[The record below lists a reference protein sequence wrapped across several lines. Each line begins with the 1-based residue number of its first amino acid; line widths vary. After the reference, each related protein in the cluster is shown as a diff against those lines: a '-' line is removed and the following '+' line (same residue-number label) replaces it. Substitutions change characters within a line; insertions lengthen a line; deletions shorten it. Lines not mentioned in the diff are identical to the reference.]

1 MPAYKW
7 EARTKNGQVK
17 KGEMEADNEAAVN
30 DFLRRQQMTPVKVKA
45 KPKDIK
51 LFGGGKGKK
60 VTQKDIVIF
69 VRQFATMIDAGLP
82 LVQCLDILGSQQPN
96 PTFKKVITQV
106 KDDVEGGS
114 TFADA
119 LKKHPKVF
127 DTLFV
132 NLVAAGEI
140 GGILDTILNRLAE
153 YIEKTE
159 KLKSKVKSAM
169 VYPVS
174 IVIVAIVITAGL
186 LLFVIPI
193 FEKMFSDMGGTLPLP
208 TQIVINMSNF
218 LAAYWYAVFGGMF
231 GAVYAFKKYYATKK
245 GRATCDRLFL
255 KLPVAGDLIRK
266 NSVTKFCSTMGTM
279 LSSGVPIL
287 DALDITSKTAGNVV
301 IEEAL
306 IETRTAI
313 SEGKTIVE
321 PLEKTKVFPSMV
333 VQMIAVGE
341 ATGAMDAMLNKIA
354 EFYNDEVDTAVDGL
368 TALMEPAI
376 MVVLGGLVGGL
387 IIAMYLPIFSMAG
400 NI

>member
-1 MPAYKW
+1 MPTFKW
-7 EARTKNGQVK
+7 EGKTRAGQVK
-17 KGEMEADNEAAVN
+17 KGEMEAANEAVVN
-30 DFLRRQQMTPVKVKA
+30 DYLRKQQIIPSKVKA
-45 KPKDIK
+45 KPKQFNIN
-51 LFGGGKGKK
+51 FGGEKK

-82 LVQCLDILGSQQPN
+82 LVQCLEILGSQQPN
-96 PTFKKVITQV
+96 PTFKRVISEV
-106 KDDVEGGS
+106 KEDVESGS

-127 DTLFV
+127 DVLFV

-153 YIEKTE
+153 YIEKNE

-169 VYPVS
+169 VYPAS
-174 IVIVAIVITAGL
+174 IVVVALAITAGL
-186 LLFVIPI
+186 LLFVIPV

-208 TQIVINMSNF
+208 TQIVITMSEF
-218 LAAYWYAVFGGMF
+218 LQNYWYVVFGGMF
-231 GAVYAFKKYYATKK
+231 AAFVGFKKYYSTKK
-245 GRATCDRLFL
+245 GRAVCDRLFL
-255 KLPVAGDLIRK
+255 KAPVAGDLIRK
-266 NSVTKFCSTMGTM
+266 TSVAKFCSTMGTM

-287 DALDITSKTAGNVV
+287 DALEITSKTAGNVV
-301 IEEAL
+301 VENAL
-306 IETRTAI
+306 IDTRTAI

-321 PLEKTKVFPSMV
+321 PLEKSKVFPSMV

-387 IIAMYLPIFSMAG
+387 IIAMYLPIFSMAS
-400 NI
+400 NV

>member
-1 MPAYKW
+1 MPIYKW
-7 EARTKNGQVK
+7 EGKTRGGQVK
-17 KGEMEADNEAAVN
+17 KGEMEAANEAVVN
-30 DFLRRQQMTPVKVKA
+30 DYLRKQQIIPSKVKA
-45 KPKDIK
+45 KPKEFS
-51 LFGGGKGKK
+51 FGGEKK
-60 VTQKDIVIF
+60 VTKKDIVIF

-82 LVQCLDILGSQQPN
+82 LVQCLEILGSQQPN
-96 PTFKKVITQV
+96 PTFKRVISEV
-106 KDDVEGGS
+106 KEDVESGS

-127 DTLFV
+127 DVLFV

-153 YIEKTE
+153 YIEKNE

-174 IVIVAIVITAGL
+174 IVIVALVITAGL

-193 FEKMFSDMGGTLPLP
+193 FENMFSDMGGTLPLP
-208 TQIVINMSNF
+208 TQIVINLSEF
-218 LAAYWYAVFGGMF
+218 LQSYWYAVFGGMF
-231 GAVYAFKKYYATKK
+231 ASVYIFKKYYATKK
-245 GRATCDRLFL
+245 GRAVCDRLFL
-255 KLPVAGDLIRK
+255 KAPVAGDLIRK
-266 NSVTKFCSTMGTM
+266 TAVAKFCSTMGTM

-301 IEEAL
+301 IENAL
-306 IETRTAI
+306 IDTRTAI

-321 PLEKTKVFPSMV
+321 PLEKSKVFPSMV

-354 EFYNDEVDTAVDGL
+354 EFYGDEVDTAVDGL

-387 IIAMYLPIFSMAG
+387 IIAMYLPIFSMAA

>member
-1 MPAYKW
+1 MPVYKW
-7 EARTKNGQVK
+7 EAKAKNGQVK
-17 KGEMEADNEAAVN
+17 KGEMEADNVAAVY

-45 KPKDIK
+45 KPKEIK
-51 LFGGGKGKK
+51 LFGGGGKK

-96 PTFKKVITQV
+96 PTFKKVILQV

-159 KLKSKVKSAM
+159 KLKTKVKSAM
-169 VYPVS
+169 VYPLS
-174 IVIVAIVITAGL
+174 ICVVAVVITAGL
-186 LLFVIPI
+186 LIFVIPI

-208 TQIVINMSNF
+208 TAIVIAMSEF
-218 LAAYWYAVFGGMF
+218 LQAYWYAIFGGMF
-231 GAVYAFKKYYATKK
+231 GAVYGFKKYYATKK
-245 GRATCDRLFL
+245 GRGVCDRLFL
-255 KLPVAGDLIRK
+255 KLPVAGDIIRK
-266 NSVTKFCSTMGTM
+266 NSVCKFCSTMGTM

-287 DALDITSKTAGNVV
+287 DALDITSRTAGNVV

-306 IETRTAI
+306 IETRNAI

-333 VQMIAVGE
+333 IQMISVGE
-341 ATGAMDAMLNKIA
+341 ATGAMDAMLTKIA
-354 EFYNDEVDTAVDGL
+354 EFYSDEVDTAVDGL

>member
-1 MPAYKW
+1 MPVYKW
-7 EARTKNGQVK
+7 EAKAKNGQVK

-45 KPKDIK
+45 KPKEIK
-51 LFGGGKGKK
+51 LFGGGGKK
-60 VTQKDIVIF
+60 VTMKDIVIF

-96 PTFKKVITQV
+96 PTFKKVILQV

-159 KLKSKVKSAM
+159 KLKTKVKSAM
-169 VYPVS
+169 VYPLS
-174 IVIVAIVITAGL
+174 ICVVAVVITAGL
-186 LLFVIPI
+186 LIFVIPI

-208 TQIVINMSNF
+208 TAIVIAMSDF
-218 LAAYWYAVFGGMF
+218 LIAYWYAIFGGMF

-245 GRATCDRLFL
+245 GRAVCDRLFL
-255 KLPVAGDLIRK
+255 KVPVAGDLIRK
-266 NSVTKFCSTMGTM
+266 NSVCKFCSTMGTM

-287 DALDITSKTAGNVV
+287 DALDITSRTAGNVV

-306 IETRTAI
+306 VETRNAI

-354 EFYNDEVDTAVDGL
+354 EFYSDEVDTAVDGL